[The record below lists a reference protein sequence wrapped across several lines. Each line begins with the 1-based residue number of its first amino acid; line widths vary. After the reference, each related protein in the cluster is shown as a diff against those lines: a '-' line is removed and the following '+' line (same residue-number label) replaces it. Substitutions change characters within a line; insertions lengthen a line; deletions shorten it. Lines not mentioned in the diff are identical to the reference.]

1 MLMVKFVDQCKEQEK
16 STSLDE
22 NGFTVAKYQLL
33 EAPQLLDWG
42 SHKADLSDDISLHVD
57 GAKHAD
63 SILLWNTECVS
74 LCRIAL

>member
-33 EAPQLLDWG
+33 EVLG
-42 SHKADLSDDISLHVD
+42 SSSRGLEGPI
-57 GAKHAD
+57 
-63 SILLWNTECVS
+63 
-74 LCRIAL
+74 

>member
-33 EAPQLLDWG
+33 EVLG
-42 SHKADLSDDISLHVD
+42 SRSRGLEGPI
-57 GAKHAD
+57 
-63 SILLWNTECVS
+63 NFCVEYV
-74 LCRIAL
+74 